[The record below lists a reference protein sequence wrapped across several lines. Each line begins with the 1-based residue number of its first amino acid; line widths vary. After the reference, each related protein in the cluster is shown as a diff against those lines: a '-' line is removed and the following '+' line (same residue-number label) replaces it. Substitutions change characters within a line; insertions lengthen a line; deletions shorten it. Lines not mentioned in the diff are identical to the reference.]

1 MEKTLKYQQILVRD
15 DLIPEYLQDYFELIT
30 LGINVK
36 TDRSTVGEMFQTIG
50 YKCKYE
56 PTAIENK
63 NIKPPL
69 SFVHVLKDSV
79 RLSTNFPN
87 FSLIPLRVCLA
98 LNIDL
103 EDVLMARVLLICPQD
118 TKLKH
123 YAPHTDLSIPHSA
136 LIYYVNDS
144 DGATV
149 LFDDDKNIIQEVEPK
164 RGRILLFNG
173 SIYHGGGIPKNS
185 ARCLVNFDINFS
197 SRRNANELTN

>member
-103 EDVLMARVLLICPQD
+103 EDVLKARIMLTCPQD

-173 SIYHGGGIPKNS
+173 SISHGGGIPKNS

>member
-1 MEKTLKYQQILVRD
+1 MFKTID
-15 DLIPEYLQDYFELIT
+15 
-30 LGINVK
+30 
-36 TDRSTVGEMFQTIG
+36 

-69 SFVHVLKDSV
+69 SFIHILKDSMT
-79 RLSTNFPN
+79 LSTNFSN
-87 FSLIPLRVCLA
+87 FSLIPLQVCLA
-98 LNIDL
+98 LNIGL
-103 EDVLMARVLLICPQD
+103 ENIFMAHVLLTCSQN

-123 YAPHTDLSIPHSA
+123 YAPHIDFPQNHYA
-136 LIYYVNDS
+136 LIYYVNDA

-173 SIYHGGGIPKNS
+173 AILHGSGIPKNGN
-185 ARCLVNFDINFS
+185 RCIVNFYINFEG
-197 SRRNANELTN
+197 NK